1 MFCNYSEI
9 FGKVSEGLHSYRLLN
24 VAIIDVIFTII
35 GAHFLQKYF
44 LKKYTYTEVLLG
56 LFILGIVL
64 HRLFCVKTT
73 IDKMIFN

>member
-9 FGKVSEGLHSYRLLN
+9 FGKVGEGIHSYRCMTF
-24 VAIIDVIFTII
+24 AIIDVLLTMIV
-35 GAHFLQKYF
+35 AHYLQKHF
-44 LKKYTYTEVLLG
+44 FKKYNYYEVLLG

-64 HRLFCVKTT
+64 HRLFCVRTT